1 MKKYFVL
8 FALVVVLF
16 SGCKKGENAS
26 NGSSQSKTP
35 AEMMEKLGMTLSKE
49 MPFRIDLQTQK
60 IEKWQGSIDLI
71 NDQKSSSPIIKLETS
86 SVKITGWFGDTAQGM
101 SPSKG
106 AIYFQNGSET
116 YYETIPVN
124 LARTDVGKA
133 FNNKGLDNCGFD
145 VAVDVSKLPPG
156 KYDIGFLGESN
167 GSYGKVISGI
177 SIEK

>member
-1 MKKYFVL
+1 MKKYFIL

-16 SGCKKGENAS
+16 SGCKKEENAS
-26 NGSSQSKTP
+26 NDSSQSNKS
-35 AEMMEKLGMTLSKE
+35 AEIMEKLAISLSKE
-49 MPFRIDLQTQK
+49 IPFQIDLQTQK
-60 IEKWQGSIDLI
+60 IEKWQGHIDLI
-71 NDQKSSSPIIKLETS
+71 NNQSIKSAVIKLTTS
-86 SVKITGWFGDTAQGM
+86 PVKITGWFGDTVQGM

-116 YYETIPVN
+116 YYGTISFSS
-124 LARTDVGKA
+124 RDDVGKA

-145 VAVDVSKLPPG
+145 VAVNISELPPG
-156 KYDIGFLGESN
+156 KYDVGFLGESN